1 MRLLLLLAFIF
12 LNSDCIAQDDVV
24 LHIGKFG
31 KQHKV
36 MDRGYNIP
44 VKVEDFKDDPKMY
57 ISATD
62 HTYKIVSYEMAIAP
76 EREEIVGPLDIKN
89 DNKEEDVIEKYKR
102 IIKKGTEIHYKNIV
116 ITCQDCDKV
125 LEPILAEPFVITL
138 E

>member
-1 MRLLLLLAFIF
+1 MRLLLLLAFLF
-12 LNSDCIAQDDVV
+12 LNIDCIAQDDVV

-36 MDRGYNIP
+36 MDKGYNIP

-57 ISATD
+57 ISAPNNT
-62 HTYKIVSYEMAIAP
+62 HIIVSYEMAIAP
-76 EREEIVGPLDIKN
+76 EREEMVGPIDMKVDN
-89 DNKEEDVIEKYKR
+89 DEEEVIEGYER
-102 IIKKGTEIHYKNIV
+102 LIKTGTEIHYKNIV

-125 LEPILAEPFVITL
+125 LEPILAQPFVITL